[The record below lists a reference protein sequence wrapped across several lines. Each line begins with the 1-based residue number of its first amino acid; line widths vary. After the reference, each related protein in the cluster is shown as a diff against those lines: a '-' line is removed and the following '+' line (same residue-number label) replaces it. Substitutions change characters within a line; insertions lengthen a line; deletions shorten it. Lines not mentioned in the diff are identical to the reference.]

1 LPPVTRQDAVNLLFI
16 KKKDQYSADMDILQ
30 SKYFALFCVIALRRQ
45 TILML
50 AAYRPFEVAS
60 TPALVAAI

>member
-1 LPPVTRQDAVNLLFI
+1 
-16 KKKDQYSADMDILQ
+16 LQ